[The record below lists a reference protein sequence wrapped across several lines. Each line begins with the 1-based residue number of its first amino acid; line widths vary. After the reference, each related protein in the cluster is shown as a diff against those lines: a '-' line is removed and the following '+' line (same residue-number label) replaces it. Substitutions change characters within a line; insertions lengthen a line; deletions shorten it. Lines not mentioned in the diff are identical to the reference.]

1 MTSVANDAVSVL
13 LVEDDE
19 DDYLITK
26 DMLHQQDRSSFH
38 LDWSADYESAL
49 RAMRHDRHDIYIVDY
64 RLGRHT
70 GLELVREA
78 FDSNGHPPVILL
90 TGQSDSSIDLAASAA
105 GVTDFMLK
113 QELNPYSLERTIR
126 YAIAHHQALERLAVS
141 EERYSLAVRA
151 ANDGIWDWDLTT
163 ERVYYSPRWQALLG
177 LEVREADGTPDT
189 WFDRVHPD
197 DLRGLRLAIEAHV
210 SNRTSLLQLKHRMR
224 HADGSW
230 RWMLARGIAVG
241 GVDGQPQRMAG
252 SLSDITMSRRAEH
265 RLRYDALH
273 DSLTGLP
280 NRTMFLERLER
291 AMVRHKSDPDTSC
304 VVLFIDID
312 RFKLVNDT
320 FSHAVGDRLL
330 VALADRVAREIRP
343 ADTVARLAGDE
354 FTILLQDVPTDTAE
368 DLAVQV
374 ALRVHQA
381 LEGEFMIDG
390 HRLFVNGSTGIALA
404 RDANSAV
411 DLMRNADI
419 AMYEAKYRGSLP
431 YAVFDQSMHR
441 RIAERLELEHDLR
454 ALVEKSLIEVHYQPV
469 VDLATGSISGFEA
482 LARWPRGW
490 ADVKP
495 TEFIPVAEE
504 TGLIAQLGRQ
514 VLAIAVADLTSWRR
528 HGLVDETVRMSV
540 NVSGRQLDDP
550 GFPDEVLHEIS
561 KVSLPGR
568 ALHLEIT
575 EGTLMREPER
585 MARITSELCA
595 TGIGL
600 DLDDFGT
607 GYSSLAALHSF
618 PVSVL
623 KIDRAFVAA
632 MMSDGDAIV
641 RSTIA
646 MAHALGL
653 EVTAEGIEHPEQ
665 VEKLRSLGCEY
676 GQGYMYSVPV
686 PEVQMREIIA
696 GWADRHTAPEET
708 PEKMAETTT
717 DRTPTGPVNDG
728 EDRAGGAVR
737 SGQFGA

>member
-1 MTSVANDAVSVL
+1 MNTVENTVISVL

-26 DMLHQQDRSSFH
+26 DMLLQQDRSNFQVE
-38 LDWSADYESAL
+38 WSGDYESAL
-49 RAMRHDRHDIYIVDY
+49 QAMRHERHDIYIVDY
-64 RLGRHT
+64 RLGRRT

-78 FDSNGHPPVILL
+78 FGLGSHSPVILL
-90 TGQSDSSIDLAASAA
+90 TGQSDSSIDFEASAA

-126 YAIAHHQALERLAVS
+126 YAIAHHQALERLAAS

-163 ERVYYSPRWQALLG
+163 DQVYYSPRWQALLG
-177 LEVREADGTPDT
+177 LEARETDATPDT

-197 DLRGLRLAIEAHV
+197 DVRNLRLAIEAHL

-230 RWMLARGIAVG
+230 RWMLVRGIAVG
-241 GVDGQPQRMAG
+241 GVDAQPQRMAG
-252 SLSDITMSRRAEH
+252 SLSDITVSRRAEH

-291 AMVRHKSDPDTSC
+291 AMIRHKSDPATSC

-330 VALADRVAREIRP
+330 IALADRIAREIRP
-343 ADTVARLAGDE
+343 SDTVARLAGDE
-354 FTILLQDVPTDTAE
+354 FTILLQDVPADVAE
-368 DLAVQV
+368 ELAVHV
-374 ALRVHQA
+374 ALRVHAA
-381 LEGEFMIDG
+381 LEDEFIIDG

-404 RDANSAV
+404 RDAGSAV

-419 AMYEAKYRGSLP
+419 AMYEAKYRGNVP
-431 YAVFDQSMHR
+431 YAVFDRSMHE
-441 RIAERLELEHDLR
+441 RIVERLELEHDLR
-454 ALVEKSLIEVHYQPV
+454 ALVEKALIEVHYQPLV
-469 VDLATGSISGFEA
+469 NLASGAISGFEA
-482 LARWPRGW
+482 LARWPGESPVSP
-490 ADVKP
+490 A
-495 TEFIPVAEE
+495 EFIPVAEE
-504 TGLIAQLGRQ
+504 TGLIGELGRQ
-514 VLAIAVADLTSWRR
+514 VLATAIADFATWRR
-528 HGLVDETVRMSV
+528 LGLLDETVTMSV

-550 GFPDEVLHEIS
+550 RFPDQVLYEVS
-561 KVSLPGR
+561 KAGLPGR
-568 ALHLEIT
+568 LLHLEIT
-575 EGTLMREPER
+575 EGTLMREPGR
-585 MARITSELCA
+585 MARITSDVCA

-623 KIDRAFVAA
+623 KIDRTFVAA

-653 EVTAEGIEHPEQ
+653 RVTAEGIEHPSQ
-665 VEKLRSLGCEY
+665 VDQLRSLGCEH
-676 GQGYMYSVPV
+676 GQGFFYSSPV
-686 PEVQMREIIA
+686 PAAEMQEMITR
-696 GWADRHTAPEET
+696 WRDRSPLGS
-708 PEKMAETTT
+708 TT
-717 DRTPTGPVNDG
+717 
-728 EDRAGGAVR
+728 
-737 SGQFGA
+737 S